1 MEGTI
6 YAVVEKDVSGVGD
19 LLVEIVSLTEFGDIF
34 PDELTPGL
42 LLM

>member
-6 YAVVEKDVSGVGD
+6 YAVVEKDVSGGGD
-19 LLVEIVSLTEFGDIF
+19 LLVEIVSLMEFGDIF

-42 LLM
+42 PLM